1 MGISSQGGYAMLATV
16 SFVFGIL
23 LATIV
28 LVIVRRQE
36 PEVAGV
42 APKPTTLG
50 WCTLAFGL
58 TAITAFAVPAWLTP
72 RGNNSGSGLNLV
84 SITFAFAAVVIGV
97 GTLMR
102 RDRHWPTWV
111 GLVAGLTPA
120 VFWIAFA
127 AGNILGFGE

>member
-1 MGISSQGGYAMLATV
+1 MLATV

-28 LVIVRRQE
+28 LVVVRRE
-36 PEVAGV
+36 PEVVGA

-58 TAITAFAVPAWLTP
+58 TAITAFAVAMWLTP
-72 RGNNSGSGLNLV
+72 RSNNSGLGLNLI
-84 SITFAFAAVVIGV
+84 SITLAFAAVVIGV
-97 GTLMR
+97 GNLIR

-127 AGNILGFGE
+127 AGNILSFGE